1 MIKHERMKRIMIYLL
16 AFLVTVGISYLLRVF
31 MGLSTNL
38 WSLLV
43 PNVVG
48 LGSVWLYFRIKSN
61 KI

>member
-1 MIKHERMKRIMIYLL
+1 MIKHERMKRIMIYVL
-16 AFLVTVGISYLLRVF
+16 ALLVTVGISYLLRVF
-31 MGLSTNL
+31 MGLSTHL

-48 LGSVWLYFRIKSN
+48 LGSVWLYFRIKGN